1 MSQRFAA
8 ELIDDKGKVAARA
21 TATIWTR
28 STRGGLMDWG
38 GSLDLMEVLP
48 PIEPGAYHIRLED
61 GREAE
66 IIVNS
71 VRISS
76 KTGRGITCSVTFLG
90 NGELPSVPAPIH

>member
-8 ELIDDKGKVAARA
+8 ELIDDAGKVAVIAR
-21 TATIWTR
+21 ATIWTR

-38 GSLDLMEVLP
+38 GSLDPVDVLP
-48 PIEPGAYHIRLED
+48 PIQPGAYHIRLED

-71 VRISS
+71 VRVSS
-76 KTGRGITCSVTFLG
+76 KAGRGTTCSVTFLG
-90 NGELPSVPAPIH
+90 NGELPALPAPTH